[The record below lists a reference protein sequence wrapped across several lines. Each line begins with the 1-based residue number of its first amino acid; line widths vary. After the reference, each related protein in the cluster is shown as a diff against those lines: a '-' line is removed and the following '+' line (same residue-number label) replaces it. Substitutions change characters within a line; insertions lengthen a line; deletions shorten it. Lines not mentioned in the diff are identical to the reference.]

1 MSDATN
7 TTYERTRGRLEEYF
21 DRTASETWARLTSDA
36 PVSKI
41 RQTVREGRD
50 RMRATLLC
58 ALPAHLTG
66 RRVLDAGCGVGQAAV
81 ELARRGADVVAVDIS
96 GSLLDVARER
106 APEDVRD
113 KIDWRVGDFSDP
125 SLGEFDHVLAMDSL
139 IHYAPGDIVSALAGL
154 AARTRDSI
162 VFTTAPRTPLLSM
175 MHVAGKLFPRSD
187 RSPAI
192 FPVSERDLR
201 RRIARHN
208 TLSGWVMPE
217 THRISSGF
225 YISTAMELR
234 Q

>member
-7 TTYERTRGRLEEYF
+7 TTFDRTRGRLEEYF

-36 PVSKI
+36 PVSRI

-58 ALPAHLTG
+58 SLPAHLSC
-66 RRVLDAGCGVGQAAV
+66 RRVLDAGCGVGQASV
-81 ELARRGADVVAVDIS
+81 ELARRGAEVVAVDIS
-96 GSLLDVARER
+96 ASLLDVARQR
-106 APEDVRD
+106 APKDVRD

-125 SLGEFDHVLAMDSL
+125 TLGEFDHVLAMDSL
-139 IHYAPGDIVSALAGL
+139 IHYAPGDIVQALSGV
-154 AARTRDSI
+154 AARTSGSI

-175 MHVAGKLFPRSD
+175 MHVAGKLFPRGD

-192 FPVSERDLR
+192 HPVSERDLR
-201 RRIARHN
+201 RRIAREPS
-208 TLSGWVMPE
+208 LAGWTMPE
-217 THRISSGF
+217 TYRISSGF

-234 Q
+234 N